1 MTTDGYGQAYQ
12 RGFEVTVRFLLSR
25 GLQRDNA
32 SEVAQAAWVRGWER
46 LNQLHD
52 EALVVAW
59 VNTIALNVY
68 RRVLR
73 REPLNLTPSKLRDK
87 TAVIDVAAID
97 MARVLEFCRPRDRT
111 LLEQCLRGATT
122 AEIAREHGVSVTAIR
137 VRLLRARRHARNR
150 VERRVVPCISTP
162 NEYAA

>member
-1 MTTDGYGQAYQ
+1 MTTDGYGKAYQ

-25 GLQRDNA
+25 GLQRDTA

-52 EALVVAW
+52 ETLVVAW

-73 REPLNLTPSKLRDK
+73 REPLNLAPSKLRDGI
-87 TAVIDVAAID
+87 AVIDLAAID
-97 MARVLEFCRPRDRT
+97 MARVLGFCRPRDRM
-111 LLEQCLRGATT
+111 LLEQCLKGSTT
-122 AEIAREHGVSVTAIR
+122 AEIAHEHGVSVTAIR
-137 VRLLRARRHARNR
+137 VRLLRARRYARSR
-150 VERRVVPCISTP
+150 VERRSTVQC
-162 NEYAA
+162 AA

>member
-25 GLQRDNA
+25 GMQRDNA
-32 SEVAQAAWVRGWER
+32 HEIAQAAWVRGWER
-46 LNQLHD
+46 LNQLND
-52 EALVVAW
+52 EGLVVAW

-73 REPLNLTPSKLRDK
+73 REPLNVTASKLRDK

-97 MARVLEFCRPRDRT
+97 MKHVLEFCRPRDRM
-111 LLEQCLRGATT
+111 LLEQCLKGATT

-137 VRLLRARRHARNR
+137 VRLLRARRHARSR
-150 VERRVVPCISTP
+150 VERRALPCSLP
-162 NEYAA
+162 ANERAA